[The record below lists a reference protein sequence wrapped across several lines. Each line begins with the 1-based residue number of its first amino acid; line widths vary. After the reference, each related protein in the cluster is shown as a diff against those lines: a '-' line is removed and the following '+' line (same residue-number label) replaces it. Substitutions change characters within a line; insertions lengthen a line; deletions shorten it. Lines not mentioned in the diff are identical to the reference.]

1 MTDFISYFLMIAGLV
16 IGLGSVTVIDL
27 HGFLARKSEY
37 WTLATTR
44 THKVT
49 KPLIWIGMTLFV
61 IGFLPLYTGKL
72 LTIQLVLSTVMI
84 LNGVFLSFKVSP
96 FLLRREK
103 RGSEEHILSAR
114 WQRMIASSFVISFLS
129 WWASLFL
136 LVQFLVVNGV

>member
-1 MTDFISYFLMIAGLV
+1 MTDFISYFLMVAGLV

-49 KPLIWIGMTLFV
+49 KPLIWLGMILFI
-61 IGFLPLYTGKL
+61 IGFFPLYEGKL
-72 LTIQLVLSTVMI
+72 ALIQIILSIVMI

-103 RGSEEHILSAR
+103 RGTEENILSSR
-114 WQRMIASSFVISFLS
+114 WQKMIASSFVISFCS
-129 WWASLFL
+129 WWASLVLF
-136 LVQFLVVNGV
+136 VQYLVVNGI